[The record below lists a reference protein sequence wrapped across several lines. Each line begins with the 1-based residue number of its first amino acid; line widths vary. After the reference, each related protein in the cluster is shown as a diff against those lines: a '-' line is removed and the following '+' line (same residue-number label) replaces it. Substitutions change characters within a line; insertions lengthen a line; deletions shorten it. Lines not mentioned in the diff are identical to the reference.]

1 MRKIDVRPTLPLI
14 LSIALGTAAVLMV
27 RNYITGE
34 NNAMNKG
41 LEPVRIVVARRNI
54 PANEPLEVE
63 WVAARAVP
71 KKFVHANAIYPEE
84 VDLIISRELVYPIRA
99 GDPILWMDFKGGERY
114 RGFSTMIKESER
126 AMTVRVDEMST
137 IAGLIQPG
145 DHIDMLGTFKR
156 TSDSRDSRNELE
168 TTITLLQNVVVLAI
182 GQITSARSGMR
193 KDRSASGML
202 TILVTPEE
210 AALLIHAQRVG
221 KLYNVLRNPEDIETF
236 ENLPKITFADILQPR
251 VREEIQTAR
260 DSRILVIRGVD
271 KRHERVE

>member
-27 RNYITGE
+27 RTYITGE
-34 NNAMNKG
+34 KQAMKKD

-156 TSDSRDSRNELE
+156 TSDSRDSRNEME

>member
-63 WVAARAVP
+63 WVAARPVP

-84 VDLIISRELVYPIRA
+84 VDLIIGRELVYPVRA

-145 DHIDMLGTFKR
+145 DHIDILGTFKR

-260 DSRILVIRGVD
+260 DSRILVIRGVE

>member
-14 LSIALGTAAVLMV
+14 LSIALGAAAVLMV

-34 NNAMNKG
+34 KQAMKKG

-63 WVAARAVP
+63 WVAARPVP

-114 RGFSTMIKESER
+114 RGFSTMIKEGER
-126 AMTVRVDEMST
+126 AMTVRVDETSS

-145 DHIDMLGTFKR
+145 DHIDILGTFKR
-156 TSDSRDSRNELE
+156 ISDARDLKSEPE

-193 KDRSASGML
+193 TDRSSSGVL

-210 AALLIHAQRVG
+210 AALLIHAQKVG

-236 ENLPKITFADILQPR
+236 ENLPKITFADILQPK
-251 VREEIQTAR
+251 VREDIQTAR

-271 KRHERVE
+271 KKRERVE

>member
-63 WVAARAVP
+63 WVAARPVP

-84 VDLIISRELVYPIRA
+84 VDLIIGRELVYPVRA

-145 DHIDMLGTFKR
+145 DHIDILGTFKR

-236 ENLPKITFADILQPR
+236 ENLPKITFSDILQPK

-260 DSRILVIRGVD
+260 DNRILVIRGVD

>member
-34 NNAMNKG
+34 QKAMKRG
-41 LEPVRIVVARRNI
+41 LEPVRVVVARRNI

-63 WVAARAVP
+63 WVAARPVP

-84 VDLIISRELVYPIRA
+84 VDLIIGRELVYPVRS

-114 RGFSTMIKESER
+114 RGFSTMIKEGER
-126 AMTVRVDEMST
+126 AMTVRVSETST

-145 DHIDMLGTFKR
+145 DHIDILGTFKR
-156 TSDSRDSRNELE
+156 TTDSRNEPE

-182 GQITSARSGMR
+182 GQVTSARSGMN
-193 KDRSASGML
+193 KDRGTSGML

-210 AALLIHAQRVG
+210 AALLIHAQTVG

-260 DSRILVIRGVD
+260 DSRVLVIRGVD
-271 KRHERVE
+271 KKHERVE